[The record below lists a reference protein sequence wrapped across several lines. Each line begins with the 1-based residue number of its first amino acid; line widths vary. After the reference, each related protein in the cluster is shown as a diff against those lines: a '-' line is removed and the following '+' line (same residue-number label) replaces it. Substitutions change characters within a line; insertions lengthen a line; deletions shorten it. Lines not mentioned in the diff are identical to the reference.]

1 MIAYETELAV
11 LILEPLSFALY
22 VAHIGSRMANNE
34 ATTSN
39 TRTLLGDA
47 RELNSRVEQIVRR
60 L

>member
-1 MIAYETELAV
+1 MLVPKSFCFVPLLAH
-11 LILEPLSFALY
+11 AG
-22 VAHIGSRMANNE
+22 ANMANNE

-47 RELNSRVEQIVRR
+47 RELNTRVEQIVRR

>member
-1 MIAYETELAV
+1 MIAYETKRAV
-11 LILEPLSFALY
+11 LMPKSLSFVCFLGHAG
-22 VAHIGSRMANNE
+22 ANMANNE

-47 RELNSRVEQIVRR
+47 RELTSRVEQIVRR